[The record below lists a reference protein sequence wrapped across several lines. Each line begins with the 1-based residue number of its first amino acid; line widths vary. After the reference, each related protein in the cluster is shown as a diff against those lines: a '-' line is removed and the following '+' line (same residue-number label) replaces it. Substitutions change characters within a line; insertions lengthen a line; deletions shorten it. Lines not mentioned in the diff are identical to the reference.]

1 VLWLN
6 TGTNSFTPSVVP
18 ITGVSLG
25 KPAAGDI
32 NNDGY
37 VDIVIPKLEIGSYDH
52 IILKNNGGNSFT
64 TLTFGNMTGGGTC
77 INLLDF
83 NGDGFLDIFLGKT
96 TYNEIWLNDET
107 GAFPASSQ
115 TFIGTPTLTQA
126 ADFADVNND
135 GTPEALL
142 ATEMGDK
149 IIYQKNNGEFDSYTP
164 QILSYESGSREVA
177 SGDFNKD
184 GLLDIVFAGT
194 DDADVYNHNSDA
206 TFNLLH
212 EFAGDSTVQIIDFDG
227 DDNLDLML
235 PSNIQKNDGFG
246 DFNSLGFSPTGISI
260 AADFNNDGRID
271 IFSSN
276 NISNKIWLNNPLAF
290 TVDDIVPS
298 NLSTYVS
305 TASSIYVTFND
316 FPDPTSFNPTSFT
329 LINSNNVQV
338 SGYFEFNDFQV
349 SFTPFEPLESNM
361 EYTITLTNELKSL
374 AGISLTAS
382 TTSTFTTE
390 NVGTPILGT
399 LNESTICAGETA
411 YFEIAPTNATPYGS
425 VSFQWQVDEGLGA
438 GFVDIFNNEIYK
450 ITPDFIMGIP
460 TSTLEIQNA
469 SHLLNGFQFQCI
481 VSNEAGS
488 ATTDQATLTVL
499 GQKADAGDD
508 VSVFTTTIPIP
519 AVTAQLNAE
528 TLIMGV
534 SGIWTCSNINVT
546 LTNPTANI
554 TTANNISEGA
564 TIFYWTI
571 TAGGGCESSD
581 QVIVYSG
588 ASIITTGT
596 LTNWNDPASWF
607 PPAVPGPNDS
617 ITVFNTNLDLSGINA
632 VCGELYIGSG
642 SNVIVADNGK
652 GNGSLRSRGVVVEQ
666 DIEKFKGVKGPAS
679 LRIGSGGSVVV
690 EQDIEK
696 SAAAGKGISIGSGGS
711 VVVEQDIEKD
721 PKLAASLTIRSNEAV
736 FVGKTVVGSE
746 ETALF
751 KIGSGGSVVVE
762 QDIEKSAAGGKG
774 ISIGSGGSVVVEQDI
789 EKGATELRIRGG
801 GVVVEQDIEKG
812 FTGDALLE
820 IKGGNL
826 IVEQDL
832 TTTGTNGIYVGN
844 NGKFTAESGLTG
856 ASAEIS
862 IPELN
867 IKFGHVVLGKSGIK
881 SSHNVNI
888 RSGGVVVEQDIE
900 KKSSTDANLVI
911 NSEAQL
917 IHDATIGNPI
927 GGFISIKQNAS
938 VTVEADAQFNYT
950 YQGAG
955 LFLLQENASLLDHSN
970 NLNAKSWYLKTFHGT
985 EFIAVP
991 TVADEGNKFRN
1002 GTAEEWDET
1011 LAAWNNV
1018 SSEDSIHALKGFKT
1032 DYTLLDN
1039 IIFRGDLYSS
1049 DISTPVSSTSSLS
1062 EFQRGWNY
1070 IGNPYPCT
1078 VNFNLLTLTDI
1089 HPVKYTYNQSTNNF
1103 DVYMQNGVSTNGAGP
1118 YLGLGECFITK
1129 AFENVETA
1137 NFDFKESARLH
1148 FFDALKSSEPKSGI
1162 LELKIT
1168 NALGT
1173 QNDFAS
1179 VAFNPAATGNFDE
1192 SFDAW
1197 ELYPAYMSSMS
1208 LYTLSTDSK
1217 QLAINTIPEPSSSI
1231 TEVTMGFKK
1240 VNIGN
1245 YTISVTQNTLDAA
1258 VGVSLR
1264 DNGTNPV
1271 TLIDLRTTPT
1281 YTFNE
1286 LSGSP
1291 EQRFTLIFD
1300 GSSSVSDI
1308 SSDISIFGGKQSIQ
1322 ILSDKIMN
1330 TVSIEIIDISGRTV
1344 YSGFVNGNNQT
1355 IPVSAAEG
1363 IYLVKLTDNEQIKTT
1378 KVYITK

>member
-1 VLWLN
+1 
-6 TGTNSFTPSVVP
+6 
-18 ITGVSLG
+18 
-25 KPAAGDI
+25 
-32 NNDGY
+32 
-37 VDIVIPKLEIGSYDH
+37 
-52 IILKNNGGNSFT
+52 
-64 TLTFGNMTGGGTC
+64 
-77 INLLDF
+77 
-83 NGDGFLDIFLGKT
+83 
-96 TYNEIWLNDET
+96 
-107 GAFPASSQ
+107 
-115 TFIGTPTLTQA
+115 
-126 ADFADVNND
+126 
-135 GTPEALL
+135 
-142 ATEMGDK
+142 
-149 IIYQKNNGEFDSYTP
+149 
-164 QILSYESGSREVA
+164 
-177 SGDFNKD
+177 
-184 GLLDIVFAGT
+184 
-194 DDADVYNHNSDA
+194 
-206 TFNLLH
+206 
-212 EFAGDSTVQIIDFDG
+212 
-227 DDNLDLML
+227 ML
-235 PSNIQKNDGFG
+235 PSNIHKNDGFG
-246 DFNSLGFSPTGISI
+246 DFYPLGFSPTGISI

-298 NLSTYVS
+298 DYSINVS
-305 TASSIYVTFND
+305 TARSIYVTFND

-361 EYTITLTNELKSL
+361 EYTITLTYELKSL
-374 AGISLTAS
+374 AGISLTTS

-390 NVGTPILGT
+390 TVQIPVIGT
-399 LNESTICAGETA
+399 LSSPTICAGETA

-450 ITPDFIMGIP
+450 ITPDFQEGIP
-460 TSTLEIQNA
+460 ASSLEIQNA

-488 ATTDQATLTVL
+488 ETTDPATLTVL

-508 VSVFTTTIPIP
+508 VSVFTTIIPIQ

-528 TLIMGV
+528 TLISEVTGV
-534 SGIWTCSNINVT
+534 WTCSNINVT
-546 LTNPTANI
+546 LTNSTANI

-564 TIFYWTI
+564 TIFYWTV
-571 TAGGGCESSD
+571 TGGGCESSD

-607 PPAVPGPNDS
+607 PPAIPGPNDS
-617 ITVFNTNLDLSGINA
+617 ITVFNTNLDLRGINA

-652 GNGSLRSRGVVVEQ
+652 GNG
-666 DIEKFKGVKGPAS
+666 
-679 LRIGSGGSVVV
+679 
-690 EQDIEK
+690 
-696 SAAAGKGISIGSGGS
+696 
-711 VVVEQDIEKD
+711 
-721 PKLAASLTIRSNEAV
+721 
-736 FVGKTVVGSE
+736 
-746 ETALF
+746 
-751 KIGSGGSVVVE
+751 
-762 QDIEKSAAGGKG
+762 
-774 ISIGSGGSVVVEQDI
+774 
-789 EKGATELRIRGG
+789 
-801 GVVVEQDIEKG
+801 
-812 FTGDALLE
+812 
-820 IKGGNL
+820 
-826 IVEQDL
+826 
-832 TTTGTNGIYVGN
+832 
-844 NGKFTAESGLTG
+844 
-856 ASAEIS
+856 
-862 IPELN
+862 
-867 IKFGHVVLGKSGIK
+867 
-881 SSHNVNI
+881 
-888 RSGGVVVEQDIE
+888 
-900 KKSSTDANLVI
+900 
-911 NSEAQL
+911 
-917 IHDATIGNPI
+917 
-927 GGFISIKQNAS
+927 
-938 VTVEADAQFNYT
+938 
-950 YQGAG
+950 
-955 LFLLQENASLLDHSN
+955 
-970 NLNAKSWYLKTFHGT
+970 
-985 EFIAVP
+985 
-991 TVADEGNKFRN
+991 
-1002 GTAEEWDET
+1002 
-1011 LAAWNNV
+1011 
-1018 SSEDSIHALKGFKT
+1018 
-1032 DYTLLDN
+1032 
-1039 IIFRGDLYSS
+1039 
-1049 DISTPVSSTSSLS
+1049 ISTPVSSTSSLP

-1129 AFENVETA
+1129 AFENVATA

-1245 YTISVTQNTLDAA
+1245 YTISVTQNTLNTA

-1330 TVSIEIIDISGRTV
+1330 AVSIEIIDISGRTV